1 MYEFSIYIASIFAA
15 ILILTLVFKVKM
27 EHIERFGTLATAI
40 ATMLL
45 AIATIYLAWNAG
57 QQLVEIRSAATQ
69 TNEII
74 SSYQRIAKSGEALL
88 VASQRAWV
96 SCNVVMGDDLTYDV
110 NGARFTLGCVFNNTG
125 HSPARQVHFQ
135 ASVNEDIR
143 WDPQAEQNR
152 VCAAAETR
160 IGSDV
165 FPGEPVASVTVA
177 YIPDHKLKELQKEL
191 GETLHYNAAI
201 DILPVVVTCIGY
213 RIIGDEKYHH
223 TPRILSLSR
232 QNKTIN
238 ISDGTVPKSQ
248 ITLKIWPLQE
258 AVAD

>member
-88 VASQRAWV
+88 VASQRA
-96 SCNVVMGDDLTYDV
+96 
-110 NGARFTLGCVFNNTG
+110 
-125 HSPARQVHFQ
+125 
-135 ASVNEDIR
+135 
-143 WDPQAEQNR
+143 
-152 VCAAAETR
+152 
-160 IGSDV
+160 
-165 FPGEPVASVTVA
+165 
-177 YIPDHKLKELQKEL
+177 
-191 GETLHYNAAI
+191 
-201 DILPVVVTCIGY
+201 
-213 RIIGDEKYHH
+213 
-223 TPRILSLSR
+223 
-232 QNKTIN
+232 
-238 ISDGTVPKSQ
+238 
-248 ITLKIWPLQE
+248 
-258 AVAD
+258 